1 MPITLSSLWKRVYE
15 EPHTIFTL
23 GGKVAFLEL
32 CVKHHHKIEI
42 DKKYEY
48 EKENEPVYSGVDTF
62 RAWMHGEIETQGPL
76 VVVQSSV
83 NSLISQNKKLRDRQD
98 PSGTHSAW
106 TNPMYLL
113 KPGDDASYTE
123 DIEKKEFEMCK
134 GNVSTNGGSYTENWG
149 LIDIPAWIT
158 SGTGSGPEL
167 SDSEVAGILSE
178 LQALLKSAEDAAWGY
193 IVVITQEIADV
204 EMRRQRVIN
213 WHGQYMAQPRKDENL
228 ADIWNKKKELHT
240 LMRIR
245 LQIQRLEVDNKRL
258 TSSGHTGVRVG
269 PEGPDDG
276 TVNMLMPDPTV
287 IGPKPPKPSLK
298 DAKKLPRP
306 EDNEELSN

>member
-1 MPITLSSLWKRVYE
+1 M
-15 EPHTIFTL
+15 
-23 GGKVAFLEL
+23 EL
-32 CVKHHHKIEI
+32 CGKYHYKIEAE
-42 DKKYEY
+42 KKYEY
-48 EKENEPVYSGVDTF
+48 ERENEPVYSGVDTF
-62 RAWMHGEIETQGPL
+62 RAWMDGQIAEQGPVGVL
-76 VVVQSSV
+76 ASSAK
-83 NSLISQNKKLRDRQD
+83 NLININRKLRDRID
-98 PSGTHSAW
+98 PGGAHTTW
-106 TNPMYLL
+106 IDDMYLL
-113 KPGDDASYTE
+113 NPTDGAAITE

-134 GNVSTNGGSYTENWG
+134 GNVSSHGGGYTENWG

-158 SGTGSGPEL
+158 GTGAAGPEI
-167 SDSEVAGILSE
+167 SDAEVAGIKAE
-178 LQALLKSAEDAAWGY
+178 LQALTQSEDAAWGK
-193 IVVITQEIADV
+193 IVVITQEIGEV
-204 EMRRQRVIN
+204 EKSRQRVIN